1 MKKREDMTQDE
12 LRHDN
17 ERLAREANDRRIND
31 RLDRLNAIANQSDEA
46 KVEDGMEDLDDD
58 AWDEQAKARPP
69 HNSANEDDDAVAVAE
84 KADRDADDARA
95 AGADDVRITNGVTH
109 YRLVVNGQER
119 WLTLEQLRA
128 NASKVSSADEYL
140 RDAKEAA
147 KRFTEVTPSHRDERP
162 QPDQD
167 RVRDLISR
175 AIMGEQ
181 SAIDELALT
190 IGSRPSEVTPDVVRA
205 VDEQIESR
213 LTFREAVSWF
223 DREYASELADP
234 DLKEF
239 IVDYDAKLAAR
250 DPSMNFKERLKA
262 VGDKARSIRGVKA
275 DAPKTAQV
283 KPSEDKAA
291 RKASIRSI
299 TQASGRPYESPDDD
313 DGEESYEQA
322 IAKMAASRGQARP
335 VSHKRN

>member
-1 MKKREDMTQDE
+1 
-12 LRHDN
+12 
-17 ERLAREANDRRIND
+17 
-31 RLDRLNAIANQSDEA
+31 
-46 KVEDGMEDLDDD
+46 
-58 AWDEQAKARPP
+58 
-69 HNSANEDDDAVAVAE
+69 
-84 KADRDADDARA
+84 
-95 AGADDVRITNGVTH
+95 
-109 YRLVVNGQER
+109 
-119 WLTLEQLRA
+119 
-128 NASKVSSADEYL
+128 
-140 RDAKEAA
+140 
-147 KRFTEVTPSHRDERP
+147 
-162 QPDQD
+162 
-167 RVRDLISR
+167 VRDLISR